1 MTTKLTAMHKFCRKN
16 RPSLDGR
23 SLRARFSRG
32 HLASPVFLWLGA
44 GALLLLAFALGPAL
58 LEHRPDRPRTID
70 IDWAVAERNPAF
82 RAFYDRTIAEF
93 EAQNPDVRVRY
104 RYVAKIT
111 QRLPTMI
118 ASPARPHIIYSQG
131 GGMLSRMYRGGV
143 IRDITPEMQRDG
155 WEAQFPQTALAGY
168 RVDGR
173 LIGVPQ
179 HVAMNDFYYNRRL
192 FERAGVDASRIRT
205 WDDFLAAVRAL
216 QALGVAPI
224 AAGPLETWSVGIY
237 LNIFAMR
244 TCGQEGLRAAIE
256 RRTRGFIAPCF
267 VQAAQMLADLAAMGA
282 FQRGVAATDYAQ
294 SMGLFGDGRAAMV
307 LSFSGTT
314 VSDQRRNATDGRGLP
329 VDDIGT
335 FPMPEVRGT
344 PGRRTD
350 TYGGIAGW
358 AVLSGAPDE
367 AVAFLRFLTSPAKQR
382 EFASLSLQVPID
394 RAAAVEVTDR
404 LLRESSIQFRD
415 SSWHQV
421 YVEDEMGAAVGKVML
436 TAAAGL
442 ISGGLTAEE
451 AARRIQKVVDTE

>member
-1 MTTKLTAMHKFCRKN
+1 MHAVDRN
-16 RPSLDGR
+16 SR
-23 SLRARFSRG
+23 SLSRADRPIKRIPLG
-32 HLASPVFLWLGA
+32 RVASPVFLWVGA
-44 GALLLLAFALGPAL
+44 AAVLLLLFVLGPAML
-58 LEHRPDRPRTID
+58 RDLDGRESTIV

-82 RAFYDRTIAEF
+82 RAFYDRTISEF
-93 EAQNPDVRVRY
+93 EAQNPNVRVRY
-104 RYVAKIT
+104 RYVAKLT

-143 IRDITPEMQRDG
+143 IRDITPEMQQDG
-155 WEAQFPQTALAGY
+155 WEAQFPATALAGY

-179 HVAMNDFYYNRRL
+179 HVAMNDFYYNRAL
-192 FERAGVDASRIRT
+192 FEKAGIDAEQIRT
-205 WDDFLAAVRAL
+205 WEDFLAAVRAL
-216 QALGVAPI
+216 KAIGVAPI
-224 AAGPLETWSVGIY
+224 AAGPLEAWSVGTY

-244 TCGQEGLRAAIE
+244 TCGQENLRAAIE
-256 RRTRGFIAPCF
+256 RRTRGFVSPCF

-329 VDDIGT
+329 LVSIGT
-335 FPMPEVRGT
+335 FPMPAVEGA

-358 AVLSGAPDE
+358 AVLQGAPGE
-367 AVAFLRFLTSPAKQR
+367 AVAFLRFLTSPDKQR
-382 EFASLSLQVPID
+382 EFASVNLQVPID
-394 RAAAVEVTDR
+394 RGAATAVTDP
-404 LLRESSIQFRD
+404 LLRESAIQFRD
-415 SSWHQV
+415 STWHQV
-421 YVEDEMGAAVGKVML
+421 YVEDEIGAAVGKVML
-436 TAAAGL
+436 TVAAGL
-442 ISGGLTAEE
+442 VSGGISAEE